1 MIAILKR
8 EFNSYFYSPVGYV
21 FLFVFFTA
29 SGLFFLTGP
38 LYTGVADISSV
49 FSMMF
54 WIMMIIIPVLT
65 MRLLADDRRLK
76 TDQLTLTSPISLTS
90 IVVGKFLSA
99 VVIFSIGV
107 LMILF
112 YAVALSLFTESM
124 NWVGIWGNVLGMML
138 LGMLFISVGIFVS
151 SLTENQMVA
160 AIGSMLMNF
169 LLFSVELIAAIVPF
183 KFLQEALYSI
193 SVFSRYSQITSG
205 IFDFRM
211 ILFFVSFFVSFIV
224 CFLFLTVR
232 NMERRRWN

>member
-1 MIAILKR
+1 
-8 EFNSYFYSPVGYV
+8 
-21 FLFVFFTA
+21 
-29 SGLFFLTGP
+29 
-38 LYTGVADISSV
+38 
-49 FSMMF
+49 
-54 WIMMIIIPVLT
+54 
-65 MRLLADDRRLK
+65 
-76 TDQLTLTSPISLTS
+76 
-90 IVVGKFLSA
+90 
-99 VVIFSIGV
+99 
-107 LMILF
+107 MILF

-138 LGMLFISVGIFVS
+138 LGMLLYRWEYLS

-211 ILFFVSFFVSFIV
+211 ILFFVSFII

>member
-21 FLFVFFTA
+21 FLFVFFAA

-211 ILFFVSFFVSFIV
+211 ILFFVSFIV